1 MMDDPDPILNNM
13 DSLAPYLEDQS
24 FTRLE
29 VDIFI
34 HAVYLAI
41 DKIGQAS
48 FESMTGI
55 NKDRLI
61 HLTDN
66 SFSDASMSELDA
78 LEHVVKDTLSNSFIT
93 IVESQ
98 IMNRIKLVCDRYNQ
112 GRYGIDNAREE
123 LKYNLQLMAK
133 DRIMGLVGN
142 VLNFKNFI
150 TNYNGV
156 KNTCPPPP

>member
-13 DSLAPYLEDQS
+13 DSLATYLEGQS
-24 FTRLE
+24 FTMLE

-34 HAVYLAI
+34 HAVYLVI
-41 DKIGQAS
+41 DKIGQPS
-48 FESMTGI
+48 FECMTGI
-55 NKDRLI
+55 NKDRLV

-78 LEHVVKDTLSNSFIT
+78 LEHVVKDTLSNSFIS

-98 IMNRIKLVCDRYNQ
+98 IMNRIKLVCDRYVQ
-112 GRYGIDNAREE
+112 GHYGIDKAREE
-123 LKYNLQLMAK
+123 LKYILRLMAK
-133 DRIMGLVGN
+133 DRITGLVGN

-150 TNYNGV
+150 TNYNAN
-156 KNTCPPPP
+156 KND